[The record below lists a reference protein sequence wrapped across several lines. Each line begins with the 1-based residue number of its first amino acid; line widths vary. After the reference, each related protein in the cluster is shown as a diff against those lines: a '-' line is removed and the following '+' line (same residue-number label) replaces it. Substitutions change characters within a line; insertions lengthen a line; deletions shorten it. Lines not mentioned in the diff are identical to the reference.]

1 LYVYLRK
8 GVFQKLS
15 LVANVKKP
23 QSAKDKQT
31 AILRKLKKVIIMNIN
46 KVWLITGASSG
57 IGLEIAKAALAAG
70 YKVVATGR
78 DAEKVSKSIGQS
90 SGNLLVRKMDV
101 TDPVAIEAAVKSAV
115 DKFGTIDVLV
125 NNAGNF
131 YAGFFEELSP
141 QQMQLQLATTLF
153 GPMNVTRAVLLVMR
167 KNRSGHIITI
177 SSTAGLVGYEF
188 CSAYAASKF
197 SVEGWMESVA
207 PEVAP
212 FNIHTTLV
220 EPGFFRTGL
229 LTPASTI
236 WAENAIEDYAEKN
249 AALRPFWKSMN
260 GKQGGDPA
268 KLAAALIKIANEN
281 EPPKRWLAGA
291 DAIDTAEQKVAA
303 FQKQINAYRDLS
315 SSLAIE

>member
-1 LYVYLRK
+1 MEK
-8 GVFQKLS
+8 S
-15 LVANVKKP
+15 
-23 QSAKDKQT
+23 
-31 AILRKLKKVIIMNIN
+31 

-57 IGLEIAKAALAAG
+57 IGLEIAKSALAAG
-70 YKVVATGR
+70 HKVVVTGR
-78 DAEKVSKSIGQS
+78 NADKLSKSFGDVTD
-90 SGNLLVRKMDV
+90 NLLIAKMDV
-101 TDPVAIEAAVKSAV
+101 THLKEIETAVKSALG
-115 DKFGTIDVLV
+115 KFATIDVLV

-141 QQMQLQLATTLF
+141 QQVELQLATSLF
-153 GPMNVTRAVLLVMR
+153 GPMNVTRAVLPVMR
-167 KNRSGHIITI
+167 KNRSGHIISI
-177 SSTAGLVGYEF
+177 SSTAGLVGYEY
-188 CSAYAASKF
+188 CSAYSASKF
-197 SVEGWMESVA
+197 GLEGWMDSLA

-212 FNIHTTLV
+212 FGIQTTIV

-236 WAENAIEDYAEKN
+236 WAENQVEDYAVKN
-249 AALRPFWKSMN
+249 AELRPFWKSMN

-268 KLAAALIKIANEN
+268 KLAAALVKIASEK

-291 DAIDTAEQKVAA
+291 DAIETAEQKVAE